1 MLCVAGCMHVRVHS
15 AQGALS
21 TTDPRS
27 ELCWFDCACLA
38 DFCADS
44 PASQEW
50 RVLLQLLEQYEE
62 TVAGGCLS

>member
-1 MLCVAGCMHVRVHS
+1 ML
-15 AQGALS
+15 
-21 TTDPRS
+21 
-27 ELCWFDCACLA
+27 FA

-62 TVAGGCLS
+62 TVAGQQTQC